1 MPSGPSSIASC
12 IIHHCGLDGVR
23 PRGHSS
29 LTGAVAVQHAQ
40 KRRGDDI
47 TIEVEFMRDGPEGAK
62 IESRLITMEIGKD
75 VEGEPITS
83 CVTVPKTGFEDIF
96 IAPTPLETEWWE
108 KLHAWTED
116 QREALGVTDVPF
128 TVNEA
133 RRIIFGL
140 TDGVKAAPKGASRP
154 TIRERLTEMTEKG
167 LLSKVGR
174 GRWVIGMTEITETK
188 TINLATNK

>member
-1 MPSGPSSIASC
+1 VQ
-12 IIHHCGLDGVR
+12 IIHHCGLDGSR

-40 KRRGDDI
+40 KRRGGDI
-47 TIEVEFMRDGPEGAK
+47 TIEVEFMRDGPEGTK

-83 CVTVPKTGFEDIF
+83 CVTVPKTDFEDFF

-128 TVNEA
+128 TVDEA

-140 TDGVKAAPKGASRP
+140 TDGVKAGPKGASRQ
-154 TIRERLTEMTEKG
+154 TSRERLTEMTEKG
-167 LLSKVGR
+167 LLSKIGR
-174 GRWVIGMTEITETK
+174 GKWVIRMMELTETK
-188 TINLATNK
+188 TINFAANK